1 MAGVARLMSLTHFNC
16 RACGTALPSP
26 FLDLGDQPLSNAF
39 LAPDK
44 VASEQRYPLRVRLC
58 PSCALV
64 QADNVVPASAI
75 FDADYAYFSSF
86 SDSWLAQ
93 CKRFAEQAID
103 RFALNGNSLV
113 VETASNDGYLLQYFA
128 AAKVPVLGIEPSA
141 NTAAVAQKRG
151 VPTEIAFF
159 SEATARA
166 LKARG
171 VVADVVYGA
180 NVLAHVPDMRDFVA
194 GFPHVLK
201 PGGTLILEFP
211 HLLKMLEYIEFDT
224 IYHEHFS
231 YLSLMAVERAL
242 AASGLSVYDLDCLPS
257 HGGSLRLYCAF
268 TADGRVA
275 SDAVRRVREAE
286 REAALDNP
294 DTFARFAARIGSL
307 CDTFRTFVYKARSE
321 GKKLAAYGAA
331 AKGNTFLNTCG
342 MTEADILCA
351 FDRNPHKQ
359 GKLLP
364 GSHIPVL
371 SPDEIAVLRPDYVV
385 ILPWNLRE
393 EIQKQL
399 AGVAEWGGRFVVA
412 VPDLDVFVP

>member
-1 MAGVARLMSLTHFNC
+1 M
-16 RACGTALPSP
+16 P
-26 FLDLGDQPLSNAF
+26 
-39 LAPDK
+39 
-44 VASEQRYPLRVRLC
+44 VR
-58 PSCALV
+58 
-64 QADNVVPASAI
+64 
-75 FDADYAYFSSF
+75 
-86 SDSWLAQ
+86 
-93 CKRFAEQAID
+93 
-103 RFALNGNSLV
+103 GM
-113 VETASNDGYLLQYFA
+113 
-128 AAKVPVLGIEPSA
+128 EPSG
-141 NTAAVAQKRG
+141 NAATVAQKRG

-211 HLLKMLEYIEFDT
+211 HLLKMLEYVEFDT

-257 HGGSLRLYCAF
+257 HGGSSRLYCAF
-268 TADGRVA
+268 TASGRVESA
-275 SDAVRRVREAE
+275 MVRKVREVE
-286 REAALDNP
+286 REAALVNP
-294 DTFARFAARIGSL
+294 DTFARVVIRIGSL
-307 CDTFRTFVYKARSE
+307 CDTFSDFLHIVRSD
-321 GKKLAAYGAA
+321 GKKLAAHGAA

-371 SPDEIAVLRPDYVV
+371 SPDEISILRPDYVV

-399 AGVAEWGGRFVVA
+399 VGIAEWGGRFVVA
-412 VPDLDVFVP
+412 VPDLAIFAP